1 MTTTEQRQGFTLV
14 KLTGPDLKATFMDLG
29 ATLLS
34 LEVRDKTGN
43 WQDVVLGYE
52 SLEDYEKHQGYLGTV
67 VGRTANRIRKGQ
79 FTLDG
84 RQYQLP
90 VNNGPNCNHGGVK
103 GFSFRKFDVT
113 SFTDDSVT
121 FTIHSPAGEEGY
133 PGMLDAAVTYRL
145 EGPKL
150 VIEYEAATDS
160 QTLVNLT
167 NHTYF
172 NLDGHAS
179 SIGSHR
185 LQLASDEFGHVDKDG
200 LFTGTRQKVEGTA
213 FDFRQPRYVR
223 DALESGDP
231 QIETA
236 TGLDHPF
243 FLTRSQDAARL
254 ISDSTGI
261 EMRVSTSLPACQIY
275 SANYLGGQPGKD
287 HLPMNR
293 QTGIC
298 IETGYAPDDIN
309 IEKENSRTIVKKGE
323 PWKAWTAF
331 EFDTAYESK

>member
-133 PGMLDAAVTYRL
+133 PGTLDAAVTYRL

-243 FLTRSQDAARL
+243 S
-254 ISDSTGI
+254 
-261 EMRVSTSLPACQIY
+261 
-275 SANYLGGQPGKD
+275 
-287 HLPMNR
+287 
-293 QTGIC
+293 
-298 IETGYAPDDIN
+298 
-309 IEKENSRTIVKKGE
+309 
-323 PWKAWTAF
+323 
-331 EFDTAYESK
+331 